1 MYGGAWCRLL
11 SMGSQR
17 VGHDWATSV
26 HFPIYL
32 TYISFPHFITIVRN
46 SNKRLKERRH
56 DIFAITSILEI
67 NNQIWP
73 IEYSVVLV
81 LIMSV
86 VSNPAIPGAG
96 ALQVP
101 LSMGIL
107 QARILEWIAM
117 PSARGACQPRN
128 QTRVSYIVGGFFTSW
143 AIREALNMVLVIAF
157 LKAVH
162 QTGEVIFYS

>member
-1 MYGGAWCRLL
+1 MDGGAWCRLL

-17 VGHDWATSV
+17 VGNDWATSV
-26 HFPIYL
+26 HFSTYL
-32 TYISFPHFITIVRN
+32 SYISFPHFITIVRN
-46 SNKRLKERRH
+46 SNKRLKEERRH
-56 DIFAITSILEI
+56 DIFTITSMLEI

-73 IEYSVVLV
+73 IEYSTVLV
-81 LIMSV
+81 LSISV

-107 QARILEWIAM
+107 QARILEWVVI
-117 PSARGACQPRN
+117 SRN
-128 QTRVSYIVGGFFTSW
+128 QTSVSYIVGGFFTSS
-143 AIREALNMVLVIAF
+143 ATREALNMVLVIAF

-162 QTGEVIFYS
+162 HTGEVIFYS